1 MALEGDPQEAVSELK
16 ALVQQQVELLGPN
29 HSDVQRT
36 LGRLGNVSLSV
47 GDPLTAVDSFRRALR
62 IELTLSRDWPTADAG
77 RFYLALGRAL
87 ANARRYEDARR
98 ELTKAND
105 ILTAE
110 LTADHDDTR
119 IGAMVT
125 GFVLTRL
132 GRLADA
138 DAMFSRLLA
147 RPFSQPQDEA
157 QAKLRLGI
165 LRSAQGQHAEAQA
178 LLQDSAAFFSRA
190 TPPVNH
196 AVTLAALGEVQIE
209 QGRAREASET
219 LAMAAAVFGKLQ
231 PNLSPD
237 RADLLVTLA
246 RAQVAMGRADD
257 AVMSAEKAAA
267 FWRSFDPFNRS
278 AGVASLWHA
287 RALHAAGHSQKA
299 AESLRQASSILAVAG
314 LPAERALLKQTQR
327 ELGTAPPL
335 ARR

>member
-1 MALEGDPQEAVSELK
+1 MRRAGNIAGLVNALRWKANLGVDQGRFDDAIAMATEAVQLADSRVRPPQKRLTMLANHTLAATRISARREGRLEPARRVYELAREIDGDRLTVDLLNARSLYAYALALEGDPQEAVSELK

-190 TPPVNH
+190 TPP
-196 AVTLAALGEVQIE
+196 GEPR
-209 QGRAREASET
+209 GDPRRARR
-219 LAMAAAVFGKLQ
+219 G
-231 PNLSPD
+231 
-237 RADLLVTLA
+237 AD
-246 RAQVAMGRADD
+246 
-257 AVMSAEKAAA
+257 
-267 FWRSFDPFNRS
+267 
-278 AGVASLWHA
+278 
-287 RALHAAGHSQKA
+287 
-299 AESLRQASSILAVAG
+299 
-314 LPAERALLKQTQR
+314 
-327 ELGTAPPL
+327 
-335 ARR
+335 